1 MPRTAKQSNSRGSGF
16 TLIELLIVVAIIAVM
31 ASIAAAA
38 VDPAQRFSDTR
49 NARRWTDINAVMDAV
64 HLYNVDNGS
73 FPSAITAT
81 STEVC
86 RSE

>member
-1 MPRTAKQSNSRGSGF
+1 MQKTVKQSKSLGRGF
-16 TLIELLIVVAIIAVM
+16 TLIELLVVVAIIAVM
-31 ASIAAAA
+31 ASITAAA

-49 NARRWTDINAVMDAV
+49 NARRWTDINAILDATQ
-64 HLYNVDNGS
+64 LYNLDNGS